1 MLMLAAEID
10 TLQDLLEAHAE
21 CKYILKA
28 LVEYVGLL
36 QRVRKDPKDPEDDEE
51 EEEEWT
57 EDDEKNK
64 REDRRAWL
72 ARLISI
78 DSMRKGRYQ
87 EILRGLED

>member
-51 EEEEWT
+51 DEEEWT
-57 EDDEKNK
+57 EDDEKKK
-64 REDRRAWL
+64 REDMRAWL

-87 EILRGLED
+87 EILRGLEH